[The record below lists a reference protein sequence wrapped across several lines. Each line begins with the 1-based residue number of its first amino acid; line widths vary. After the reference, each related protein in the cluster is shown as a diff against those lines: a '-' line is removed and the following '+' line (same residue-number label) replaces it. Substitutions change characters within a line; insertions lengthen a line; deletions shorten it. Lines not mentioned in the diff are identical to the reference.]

1 MTLFWILAGLLLAG
15 ALLFVVPPLSGT
27 RRRRALAASRRE
39 ANISIYRDQ
48 MQELETD
55 LAAGTLSPDQYEQ
68 ARREL
73 ESRVLED
80 TAVADSAADPAAQGA
95 KWLPLAVGAGVP
107 VLALSL
113 YLVLGNPRGLDPQQA
128 LPAQAAGGQQAHEVT
143 SEQISGMVDSL
154 AAKLKQNPD
163 NPQGWVM
170 LARSYN
176 VLQRFPEAVQAYEK
190 AVAQVPNDGPLL
202 ADYADALA
210 MVQGGDLS
218 GKPAQMIDKSLK
230 ADPNNVKGLALA
242 GTVEFEKGNYGGAL
256 IHWQKAASLLPPES
270 EFARS
275 IQSSIA
281 EAQQKGGLAHTEPAA
296 TTAAAAPAPAA
307 AQQTATPARADA
319 AGASIAGTVKLSPEL
334 SAKAAPGDTVFVFA
348 RAASGPRMPLAI
360 VRKQVKDL
368 PLRFSLDDSMAMAPS
383 MKLSSFPQVVV
394 GARISKSG
402 NAMAQ
407 AGDLESATQAAALG
421 VTGLDVVIDA
431 EVK

>member
-1 MTLFWILAGLLLAG
+1 MTRFWIIAGLLLAV
-15 ALLFVVPPLSGT
+15 ALLFVVLPLTGM

-55 LAAGTLSPDQYEQ
+55 LAAGTLSSDQYEQ

-80 TAVADSAADPAAQGA
+80 TAAGDSAEGSVSQGA
-95 KWLPLAVGAGVP
+95 KWLPLVVGAGVP
-107 VLALSL
+107 LLAVSL
-113 YLVLGNPRGLDPQQA
+113 YLVLGNLRALDPQQA
-128 LPAQAAGGQQAHEVT
+128 LPAQAAGGQSAHEVT
-143 SEQISGMVDSL
+143 TEQIAGLVDGL
-154 AAKLKQNPD
+154 AARLEQEPN

-170 LARSYN
+170 LARSYS

-190 AVAQVPNDGPLL
+190 AVAQVPDNGQLL

-210 MVQGGDLS
+210 MVQNGDLS
-218 GKPAQMIDKSLK
+218 GKPAQMIEKSLK

-242 GTVEFEKGNYGGAL
+242 GTVAFEQGNYAAAVS
-256 IHWQKAASLLPPES
+256 HWQKAASLLPPES
-270 EFARS
+270 DFART
-275 IQSSIA
+275 IQNSIA
-281 EAQQKGGLAHTEPAA
+281 EAQQKGGLAPSV
-296 TTAAAAPAPAA
+296 AAAASTA
-307 AQQTATPARADA
+307 AQEAATPAWPDA
-319 AGASIAGTVKLSPEL
+319 AGASIAGTVMLSPEL
-334 SAKAAPGDTVFVFA
+334 STKAAPGDTVFVFA

-368 PLRFSLDDSMAMAPS
+368 PIHFSLDDSMAMAPN

-407 AGDLESATQAAALG
+407 SGDLESATQAAALG
-421 VTGLDVVIDA
+421 TSGLNVVIDA